1 MVSVVN
7 KKNYMFLDAIL
18 KKGKMEKRGVTR
30 FNLLHYY
37 THILVILSVLL

>member
-18 KKGKMEKRGVTR
+18 KKGQNGEERC